1 LLTRCFS
8 EENMSREI
16 GEAEPFRDNYVQN
29 MERMFAAVSD
39 LYARYWHDFFH
50 FALFEDEAE
59 GWEQAIRRTHR
70 RYLEALRIDRARSA
84 LDLACGRGGFT
95 ALMAE
100 KTSGPVLG
108 IDISRAQLAHA
119 GRHRRPNLR
128 FLHHDVMRAH
138 ELGKRFDAVSFLDA
152 ECYLPDKGLAVRRIA
167 KILEPGAR
175 LLIVAWCRREGLSS
189 MQEELVLYP
198 FMRYWGVPSL
208 ETPGRYRR
216 HFEAAGLRL
225 VEEEDL
231 NEKVRRNWD
240 LGYERSIKAVQD
252 VSPADMTHLL
262 WKGLRLGEEGL
273 RLIKEQF
280 PAALYI
286 KAGFDSGFL
295 RYILY
300 VTEKP

>member
-1 LLTRCFS
+1 
-8 EENMSREI
+8 MSGQA
-16 GEAEPFRDNYVQN
+16 GELGQFRDNYAEN

-50 FALFEDEAE
+50 FAVFEDDAE
-59 GWEQAIRRTHR
+59 SWDQAIRRTHR
-70 RYLEALRIDRARSA
+70 RYLEALRIDGARSA

-100 KTSGPVLG
+100 NTAGTVLG

-128 FLHHDVMRAH
+128 YLHHDVMRVH
-138 ELGKRFDAVSFLDA
+138 EFKERFDAVSFLDA
-152 ECYLPDKGLAVRRIA
+152 ECYLPDKRLAVRRIA
-167 KILEPGAR
+167 EILEPGAR
-175 LLIVAWCRREGLSS
+175 LLIVAWCRQGGLSS
-189 MQEELVLYP
+189 MQEELVLHP

-208 ETPGRYRR
+208 ETSSGYRR
-216 HFEAAGLRL
+216 HFKAAGLRL

-231 NEKVRRNWD
+231 SEKVRRNWER
-240 LGYERSIKAVQD
+240 GYERSIEAVRD
-252 VSPADMTHLL
+252 VSPADVVHLL
-262 WKGLRLGEEGL
+262 WKGLYLGEDGV